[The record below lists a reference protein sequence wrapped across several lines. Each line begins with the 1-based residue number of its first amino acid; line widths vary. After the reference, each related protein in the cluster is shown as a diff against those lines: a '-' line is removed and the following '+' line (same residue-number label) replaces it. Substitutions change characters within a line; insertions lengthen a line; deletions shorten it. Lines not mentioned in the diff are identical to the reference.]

1 MNILLKSLHIENF
14 KGITNADFNFSSKAT
29 VRGANA
35 SGKTTIVDAFTWLL
49 FDKNSQFATD
59 FEIRPLD
66 TDGNPIHMTDITV
79 SAIIDFD
86 GTEHELKKVQKE
98 NWVKQR
104 GTETAVFKGNVNS
117 FEIDGYPKTLAEYKA
132 FIESVVAEDKFKI
145 VTNPTYFPNLKWKE
159 QRDTLIKFATVESDV
174 EIAKRVGGFDEI
186 IDELGKAPSTDD
198 IVKKYK
204 NTKKELEN
212 RLKEIPVRVDEISK
226 TKVDYDVAELELQ
239 KNDLERKLQ
248 EFSIGIDSS
257 RAKGE
262 LMETEM
268 AINSLVTNLNASNN
282 AKRHDLSMKI
292 ADATARIKIAETE
305 KNTYL
310 YGLEIDKKL
319 IEADKTAME
328 EMSKAF
334 FTKRDEKFDDSKWV
348 YDPNS
353 EYCALCG
360 QKLPADKIDT
370 LKAEFEER
378 KAKAISV
385 FEESKKYEMQTL
397 IDRGNALKEKI
408 AKCQNSIEERE
419 SKSIEYTM
427 SIESAQM
434 EKETLEKELATLPE
448 SVDITSNAEYIALT
462 KKRDE
467 LSTEVNDLETI
478 NTKAMFD
485 RTSIECD
492 LHEVNRKLL
501 QASGNEKI
509 DERIETLKAEQREV
523 AQKIANCE
531 KVLFLVENF
540 VKAKMDVISENINS
554 KFEMAKF
561 SLWETQ
567 INGSVVERCVATYNG
582 VDYNNLNNGH
592 KVVVGLD
599 ICKTFAREYGIHSPI
614 FVDNA
619 ESINDYN
626 LPILDSQLILLK
638 VSDDKELVIE
648 SEV

>member
-1 MNILLKSLHIENF
+1 MNILLKSIHIENF
-14 KGITNADFNFSSKAT
+14 KNIKSLNVDFGDKT
-29 VRGANA
+29 TIKGANGT
-35 SGKTTIVDAFTWLL
+35 GKTTIVDAFWWLC
-49 FDKNSQFATD
+49 FDKDSKFATD

-248 EFSIGIDSS
+248 EINIDDG
-257 RAKGE
+257 ANNLKGE

-310 YGLEIDKKL
+310 YGLETDKKL
-319 IEADKTAME
+319 IETDKTAME
-328 EMSKAF
+328 EMSKAYF
-334 FTKRDEKFDDSKWV
+334 AKRDEKFDESKWF
-348 YDPNS
+348 YDPSS

-360 QKLPADKIDT
+360 QKLPADKIES
-370 LKAEFEER
+370 LKFEFAD
-378 KAKAISV
+378 KKSKAIDA

-408 AKCQNSIEERE
+408 AKRQNSIEERE

-427 SIESAQM
+427 SIESAQL

-448 SVDITSNAEYIALT
+448 SIDVNSNAEYVALVN
-462 KKRDE
+462 KRNE
-467 LSTEVNDLETI
+467 LSAKVNDVETI
-478 NTKAMFD
+478 KTKAMLE

-540 VKAKMDVISENINS
+540 VKAKLNTISAMINS
-554 KFEMAKF
+554 KFSFVKWKLFDVA
-561 SLWETQ
+561 
-567 INGSVVERCVATYNG
+567 INGGISECCELTVNG
-582 VDYNNLNNGH
+582 VPYSSLNSAC
-592 KVVVGLD
+592 KTQAGLD
-599 ICKTFAREYGIHSPI
+599 IINTFCDTYGVFAPVWLDNRESCTWIPDMKSQIISLYVDPNCKTLS
-614 FVDNA
+614 V
-619 ESINDYN
+619 
-626 LPILDSQLILLK
+626 
-638 VSDDKELVIE
+638 E